1 MFIRL
6 DHGVDGEQY
15 EEVIALYTGTSSQ
28 RHLIMWRDA
37 AAVFLQPLIGQ
48 TRIQSPRHSKAWAR
62 ERKQSGYVASL
73 VGGSLRSKT
82 T

>member
-6 DHGVDGEQY
+6 DHGVDGEHY

-37 AAVFLQPLIGQ
+37 AACSSSLSSA
-48 TRIQSPRHSKAWAR
+48 QSPRHSKAWAR
-62 ERKQSGYVASL
+62 ERKQSVYVASL